1 MRITFL
7 LAIVLITSSCS
18 NDLVEPEIS
27 NTRKMDFTEA
37 LLTTSDTTS
46 VVDESVVK
54 RVANNFM
61 SKIVDS
67 RSTLLEQTISEL
79 RDTDETV
86 IAHIINFGEKNG
98 FVVVSANKDCY
109 PVVAYSS
116 EGRMDLNTIRGT
128 ISEKLIRE
136 MTSTTS
142 KDYNQM
148 MSSDIARAWHKLTS
162 TKSSFLN
169 SSRSTLDDV
178 SQTTNAAIA
187 EWNRQGYEVVN
198 ISSANPNIYPES
210 IRQVIQDLKGSLTLY
225 NAPGFVLSRETTKT
239 YSVAPLLKSKWN
251 ESYPYNAALPS
262 PLTQFLPT
270 TGVAVARIIHYH
282 DSPKSLNLISMPLSL
297 STANADDPL
306 PKLLLL
312 ISRMCNYDNFNDA
325 VSSINNAMIGLQ
337 AEGYSYSTGK
347 FGKFNMYDQL
357 KNFGPVYMQ
366 YIKNSNNT
374 YVNFNWICD
383 GTSSVETTTE
393 YKVVQYTGDF
403 ADIDPLAAFA
413 TLRSTNSYASSV
425 PAYHMD
431 FGGGNKLNG
440 YYFNSNWTL
449 NLTSGYTIT
458 IDGNSVETIYN
469 IKPKS

>member
-1 MRITFL
+1 
-7 LAIVLITSSCS
+7 
-18 NDLVEPEIS
+18 
-27 NTRKMDFTEA
+27 
-37 LLTTSDTTS
+37 
-46 VVDESVVK
+46 
-54 RVANNFM
+54 
-61 SKIVDS
+61 
-67 RSTLLEQTISEL
+67 
-79 RDTDETV
+79 
-86 IAHIINFGEKNG
+86 
-98 FVVVSANKDCY
+98 
-109 PVVAYSS
+109 
-116 EGRMDLNTIRGT
+116 
-128 ISEKLIRE
+128 
-136 MTSTTS
+136 
-142 KDYNQM
+142 
-148 MSSDIARAWHKLTS
+148 
-162 TKSSFLN
+162 
-169 SSRSTLDDV
+169 
-178 SQTTNAAIA
+178 
-187 EWNRQGYEVVN
+187 
-198 ISSANPNIYPES
+198 
-210 IRQVIQDLKGSLTLY
+210 
-225 NAPGFVLSRETTKT
+225 
-239 YSVAPLLKSKWN
+239 
-251 ESYPYNAALPS
+251 
-262 PLTQFLPT
+262 
-270 TGVAVARIIHYH
+270 
-282 DSPKSLNLISMPLSL
+282 
-297 STANADDPL
+297 
-306 PKLLLL
+306 
-312 ISRMCNYDNFNDA
+312 
-325 VSSINNAMIGLQ
+325 MIGLQ